1 MRWPTRILIGGAIV
15 AATVI
20 AMSFGV
26 SVPASASERT
36 EAAASS
42 DHATDMSARKRHAGQ
57 QHVRKHRA
65 KTHRSTRLRVHRLP
79 RRATEAP
86 NPDRPYY
93 RPVPNFYPFAQDR
106 GYF

>member
-26 SVPASASERT
+26 SVPASASQRT

-42 DHATDMSARKRHAGQ
+42 DHATDMSARKRH
-57 QHVRKHRA
+57 VRKHHA
-65 KTHRSTRLRVHRLP
+65 KKHRSTRLRVHRLP

>member
-1 MRWPTRILIGGAIV
+1 MRWTSRILIGAGLV

-20 AMSFGV
+20 AV
-26 SVPASASERT
+26 SLSAGAPASASEQVK
-36 EAAASS
+36 AAAIS
-42 DHATDMSARKRHAGQ
+42 DHAADMSARKR
-57 QHVRKHRA
+57 HVRKHRA